1 MFATLDAV
9 SVSFDIITEEDFLN
23 SANPSSELYDTRN
36 LTVNMSKQIKEYLD
50 FAINGINDKKAKRE
64 ASEKGTVEDTN
75 VIK

>member
-50 FAINGINDKKAKRE
+50 FAINGINDKKAKLYF
-64 ASEKGTVEDTN
+64 
-75 VIK
+75 